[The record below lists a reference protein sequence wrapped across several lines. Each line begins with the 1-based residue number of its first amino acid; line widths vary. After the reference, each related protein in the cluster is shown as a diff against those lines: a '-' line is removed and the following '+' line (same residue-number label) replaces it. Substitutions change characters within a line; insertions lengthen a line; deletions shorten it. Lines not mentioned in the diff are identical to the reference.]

1 MRVVVATG
9 GSGGHLVPAISV
21 VEALLSSGA
30 VEHLLL
36 AGTATAADTLLQGRL
51 SSGAA
56 VEALPLAVKPVRS
69 PADLWRL
76 GRGYHEA
83 LKRLKQFRP
92 DVTIGFGS
100 YASVPVA
107 AAALRLGCPLLIHE
121 QNVYPGLA
129 NRWLAR
135 WARVVAV
142 SHEQTRRYLPANGHE
157 VVVTGNP
164 TIWAGRRIA
173 KQDALR
179 TFGFAADRLTLL
191 VMGGS
196 HGSSF
201 INRRVTEMLEGWPAA
216 ERARWQVIHL
226 AGVADA
232 LRINQAYDRLGL
244 RHATYG
250 FWSGMGD
257 AYRAADVVIARAGA
271 TTLAELTLFG
281 CPSILVP
288 YPHASEHQSHN
299 ARRPADCGAAFVVPQ
314 HRCTAGQL
322 TAWLTALGQHP
333 ALRLR
338 MGAAAR
344 ALAQPD
350 AARRIV
356 EHVTRLAGH
365 RVSA

>member
-21 VEALLSSGA
+21 VEALLSSGR
-30 VEHLLL
+30 VEQLLL
-36 AGTATAADTLLQGRL
+36 AGTATAADTLLNGHL
-51 SSGAA
+51 PSGSA
-56 VEALPLAVKPVRS
+56 VEALPLAVRPVRS
-69 PADLWRL
+69 PSDLWRL
-76 GRGYHEA
+76 GRGYYEVLRR
-83 LKRLKQFRP
+83 LKRFRP
-92 DVTIGFGS
+92 DVVIGFGS

-107 AAALRLGCPLLIHE
+107 AAALQLGCPLLIHE
-121 QNVYPGLA
+121 QNVYPGRA

-142 SHEQTRRYLPANGHE
+142 SHEATRRYLPANGHE

-173 KQDALR
+173 KTEALQA
-179 TFGFAADRLTLL
+179 FGFSADRLTLL

-201 INRRVTEMLEGWPAA
+201 INQHATEMLERWPANR
-216 ERARWQVIHL
+216 RARWQVIHL

-232 LRINQAYDRLGL
+232 LRINHAYDRLGL
-244 RHATYG
+244 RHVTYG
-250 FWSGMGD
+250 FWSGMGN

-299 ARRPADCGAAFVVPQ
+299 AQRLAVHGAAFVVPQ
-314 HRCTAGQL
+314 HRCTVDQL
-322 TAWLTALGQHP
+322 TEFVAALGQHP
-333 ALRLR
+333 DLRLR

-344 ALAQPD
+344 ALARPD
-350 AARRIV
+350 AAQRLV
-356 EHVTRLAGH
+356 EQVVHLAEGG
-365 RVSA
+365 S